1 MYGPILEGKLVRLR
15 PPQPADAAVMITWFD
30 DLEVTRF
37 LKLQNPPSLDAEKEW
52 LDRMARD
59 PDSVFWVVEHVGRVV
74 GGTSIVRIDWKHG
87 FGTTGTVLGDKS
99 VWGKG
104 LGRELMQL
112 RADYAFTQTPL
123 RKRKSKVALLTD
135 YRGLT
140 VTQLQE
146 LRGKLRTGD
155 VEYRVVKNTLARRA
169 ADAAGVADLKAEL
182 EGPVAI
188 AFGYDDLSL
197 PSKLINEFVRT
208 TRLKLDVKGGLV
220 EGRVFSPDQ
229 VKQLA
234 DLPSRD
240 SLLAQLL
247 GTLQS
252 PVAQLVGIMQTPV
265 QQLLG
270 VLDAYKS
277 KLEAA

>member
-1 MYGPILEGKLVRLR
+1 LPKARKEQK
-15 PPQPADAAVMITWFD
+15 
-30 DLEVTRF
+30 
-37 LKLQNPPSLDAEKEW
+37 AEQ
-52 LDRMARD
+52 
-59 PDSVFWVVEHVGRVV
+59 VELL
-74 GGTSIVRIDWKHG
+74 TEK
-87 FGTTGTVLGDKS
+87 
-99 VWGKG
+99 
-104 LGRELMQL
+104 
-112 RADYAFTQTPL
+112 L
-123 RKRKSKVALLTD
+123 RKAKVALLTD

-140 VTQLQE
+140 VTQLQD
-146 LRGKLRTGD
+146 LRGRLRTGD

-169 ADAAGVADLKAEL
+169 AEAAGVPALQAEL

-234 DLPSRD
+234 DLPSRET
-240 SLLAQLL
+240 LLAQLL

>member
-1 MYGPILEGKLVRLR
+1 VSGGEDFLLPKARKEQKAEQVELLTEKLRN
-15 PPQPADAAVMITWFD
+15 A
-30 DLEVTRF
+30 
-37 LKLQNPPSLDAEKEW
+37 
-52 LDRMARD
+52 
-59 PDSVFWVVEHVGRVV
+59 
-74 GGTSIVRIDWKHG
+74 
-87 FGTTGTVLGDKS
+87 
-99 VWGKG
+99 
-104 LGRELMQL
+104 
-112 RADYAFTQTPL
+112 
-123 RKRKSKVALLTD
+123 KVALLTD

-240 SLLAQLL
+240 TLLAQLL

>member
-1 MYGPILEGKLVRLR
+1 MPKARKEQKAEQV
-15 PPQPADAAVMITWFD
+15 
-30 DLEVTRF
+30 EVLT
-37 LKLQNPPSLDAEKEW
+37 EK
-52 LDRMARD
+52 
-59 PDSVFWVVEHVGRVV
+59 
-74 GGTSIVRIDWKHG
+74 
-87 FGTTGTVLGDKS
+87 
-99 VWGKG
+99 
-104 LGRELMQL
+104 
-112 RADYAFTQTPL
+112 L
-123 RKRKSKVALLTD
+123 RKAKVALLTD

-169 ADAAGVADLKAEL
+169 AEAAGVPDLQSEL

-197 PSKLINEFVRT
+197 PSKLINEFVRS
-208 TRLKLDVKGGLV
+208 TRLKLEVKGGLV
-220 EGRVFSPDQ
+220 EGRVFTPDQ

-234 DLPSRD
+234 DLPSREM
-240 SLLAQLL
+240 LIAQLM

-252 PVAQLVGIMQTPV
+252 PVGQLVGIMQTPV
-265 QQLLG
+265 QQLVG
-270 VLDAYKS
+270 VLDAYKT

>member
-1 MYGPILEGKLVRLR
+1 VKDASILPALASVRAGR
-15 PPQPADAAVMITWFD
+15 I
-30 DLEVTRF
+30 F
-37 LKLQNPPSLDAEKEW
+37 LLPKARKEQKAEQ
-52 LDRMARD
+52 
-59 PDSVFWVVEHVGRVV
+59 VELL
-74 GGTSIVRIDWKHG
+74 SEK
-87 FGTTGTVLGDKS
+87 
-99 VWGKG
+99 
-104 LGRELMQL
+104 
-112 RADYAFTQTPL
+112 L
-123 RKRKSKVALLTD
+123 RKAKVALLTD

-140 VTQLQE
+140 VTQLQD

-169 ADAAGVADLKAEL
+169 AEAAGVPALQSEL

-197 PSKLINEFVRT
+197 PSKLINEWLRA

-234 DLPSRD
+234 DLPSRE
-240 SLLAQLL
+240 SLIAQLM

-252 PVAQLVGIMQTPV
+252 PVSQLVGIMQTPL

-270 VLDAYKS
+270 VLNAYKT